1 MPDTVLTG
9 ILVTV
14 LAGIVMGTSPRP
26 LKLMRQ
32 FQYEHFA
39 FISML
44 TALLIIPWGI
54 TLSMCPNVFSALVAG
69 VLSVGWGFAFAYA
82 QGPIISEGLQS
93 LAHETFKPTGFSH
106 W

>member
-1 MPDTVLTG
+1 MPDTVLAG

-14 LAGIVMGTSPRP
+14 LAGLIMGTSPWP

-44 TALLIIPWGI
+44 VALLIIPWAI
-54 TLSMCPNVFSALVAG
+54 HSDHVP
-69 VLSVGWGFAFAYA
+69 
-82 QGPIISEGLQS
+82 ES
-93 LAHETFKPTGFSH
+93 LGRLR
-106 W
+106 